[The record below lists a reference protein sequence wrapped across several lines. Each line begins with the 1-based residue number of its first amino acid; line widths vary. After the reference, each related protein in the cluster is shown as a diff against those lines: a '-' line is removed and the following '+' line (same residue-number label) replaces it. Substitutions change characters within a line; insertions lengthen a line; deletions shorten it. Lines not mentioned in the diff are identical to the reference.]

1 MLGDLRQP
9 FHKEIKYQTF
19 ANDNANMFY
28 LYLGC
33 ISIKWRIKVGIFFY
47 SLPEGKA
54 FLRWGISTLKDKIA
68 LEPEN
73 AALHASLASYHDLL
87 QDTCSA
93 LDCLKIATKLDPQDK
108 NTLWLYL
115 KVQRSKFLEEKR
127 TFMEERLVK
136 CYPLKHAMPV
146 QIRVSL
152 CLQQINS
159 KDNLQVLSLFRKAS
173 QTH

>member
-1 MLGDLRQP
+1 MYFNQMENKSWHF
-9 FHKEIKYQTF
+9 FH
-19 ANDNANMFY
+19 
-28 LYLGC
+28 
-33 ISIKWRIKVGIFFY
+33 

-146 QIRVSL
+146 QIRVSF